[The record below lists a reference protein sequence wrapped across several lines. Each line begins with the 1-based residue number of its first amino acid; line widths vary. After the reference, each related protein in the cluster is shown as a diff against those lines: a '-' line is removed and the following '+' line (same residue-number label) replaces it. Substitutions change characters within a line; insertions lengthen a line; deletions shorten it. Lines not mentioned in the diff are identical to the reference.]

1 MIVAENA
8 DEFWK
13 FATINKHCA
22 MFPYHLKIAPG
33 FPSPRH
39 VSSPWNQQKLWNAMT
54 WMETPPMTH

>member
-39 VSSPWNQQKLWNAMT
+39 VSSP
-54 WMETPPMTH
+54 